1 MRNIIISVTVLVMGV
16 SQIMSRLVEL
26 MLTQDI
32 LDTINS
38 LVVKDPIVGT
48 NPWLL
53 ESPEIRIAV
62 PLGATLLCLLL
73 LGQSARM
80 AVHVGF
86 AIRVVA
92 VNEHEQEINGRST
105 TTTNN
110 NNGKPGNKN
119 SRLEKDLQYEVVVM
133 VRRTELYFTLGLRS
147 FYFFIASMF
156 WVLGPTALLV
166 ASSTVLGVLIS
177 SDQLWWRANEVI
189 DDGGGD
195 DDEGRVL
202 MVEE

>member
-1 MRNIIISVTVLVMGV
+1 
-16 SQIMSRLVEL
+16 MSRLVEL

-32 LDTINS
+32 LDTINT

-53 ESPEIRIAV
+53 DSPEIRIAV

-92 VNEHEQEINGRST
+92 VNEHEQDINGRGA

-110 NNGKPGNKN
+110 GKRGNKDA
-119 SRLEKDLQYEVVVM
+119 RLEKDLQYEVVVM

-189 DDGGGD
+189 EDGGGD

-202 MVEE
+202 MIEE